1 MNCPTEGLGLSPP
14 GNGSTLAIHADR
26 KRQFVEADHL
36 IVDITKRFSEQD
48 AASVMPRTCR
58 KQTGV

>member
-36 IVDITKRFSEQD
+36 IVDITKRFSE
-48 AASVMPRTCR
+48 
-58 KQTGV
+58 